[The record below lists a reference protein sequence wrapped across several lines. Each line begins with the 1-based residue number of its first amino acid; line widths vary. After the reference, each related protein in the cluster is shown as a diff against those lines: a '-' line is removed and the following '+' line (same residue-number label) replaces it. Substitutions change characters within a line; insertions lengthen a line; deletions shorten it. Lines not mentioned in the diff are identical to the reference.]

1 MTVWPQSPPSASPP
15 ILHPHILSAPAE
27 EAGCL
32 RKRQVLS
39 HFWASPCPLAWHAP
53 LILLDPGP
61 RSLPLLRLFFLQPI
75 ATSSLLPTS
84 RLSPLKCSQ
93 GSCPSP
99 LAPVPGAQCLTHSKP
114 SGMWQRP
121 CKYSSDLKVTY
132 HLSQLKSPRFLI
144 EDISL

>member
-61 RSLPLLRLFFLQPI
+61 RSLPLLRLFFSSAYCNLLAASHQQ
-75 ATSSLLPTS
+75 AVTSQVQSRIMSFTS
-84 RLSPLKCSQ
+84 
-93 GSCPSP
+93 GPSP
-99 LAPVPGAQCLTHSKP
+99 WGTVSDTQQAIWHVAEALQIFIRFKGNIPPFSVKITQVP
-114 SGMWQRP
+114 
-121 CKYSSDLKVTY
+121 D
-132 HLSQLKSPRFLI
+132 
-144 EDISL
+144 